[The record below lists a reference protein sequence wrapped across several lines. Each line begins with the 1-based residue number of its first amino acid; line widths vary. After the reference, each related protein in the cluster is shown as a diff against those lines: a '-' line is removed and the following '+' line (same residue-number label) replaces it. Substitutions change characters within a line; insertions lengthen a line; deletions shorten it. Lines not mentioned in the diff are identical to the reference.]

1 MISMMSSCG
10 AGGSTSQPVNRQPAS
25 QPTSQP
31 PVNHLLLNYYYTPHY
46 LNNTL
51 TPSVKRYLYRPITNP
66 AIKTILPPQSVK
78 LI

>member
-1 MISMMSSCG
+1 M
-10 AGGSTSQPVNRQPAS
+10 